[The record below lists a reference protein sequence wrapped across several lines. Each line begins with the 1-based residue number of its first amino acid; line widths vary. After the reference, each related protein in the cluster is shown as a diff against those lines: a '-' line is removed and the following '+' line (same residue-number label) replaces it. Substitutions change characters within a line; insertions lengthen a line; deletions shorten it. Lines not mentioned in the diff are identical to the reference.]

1 MSMANSVKGDPEVQE
16 DPDSNKNVLEA
27 LVLNFLCG
35 LSFPENDGG
44 CCSSNIVRLKS
55 VHLTLH
61 LFISINMKEVPKIF
75 PFEFPRKVWF
85 HLIL

>member
-44 CCSSNIVRLKS
+44 CCSSNIVQPSDGAMAPLQRWHS
-55 VHLTLH
+55 
-61 LFISINMKEVPKIF
+61 SAGEPK
-75 PFEFPRKVWF
+75 
-85 HLIL
+85 